1 MRLWSLHPRYLD
13 SRGLVALWREA
24 LLAREVLRGNTRGYL
39 HHPQLHRFRGHPAPL
54 SAIELYLES
63 VYCEA
68 RERGFAF
75 DRRKL
80 GSRCKEVAIAV
91 SHGQLQYEWDHL
103 LAKLRR
109 RSPSVWR
116 RWADTPVPE
125 AHPLFRVRSG
135 PVEAWER
142 QWRLRCTHS
151 SGSSWPSELCKHPL
165 KGSRE
170 PDRRGSSRQ
179 EHSRRSGECPRE

>member
-24 LLAREVLRGNTRGYL
+24 LLARAVLRGNTRGYL
-39 HHPQLHRFRGHPAPL
+39 HHPQLDRFRSHSAAL
-54 SAIELYLES
+54 SAIALYLES
-63 VYCEA
+63 VYEEA
-68 RERGFAF
+68 VARGYAF

-80 GSRCKEVAIAV
+80 APCRRRVTIPVSR
-91 SHGQLQYEWDHL
+91 GQLQYEWSHL

-116 RWADTPVPE
+116 KWARTSMPE
-125 AHPLFRVRSG
+125 VHPLFRVHHG

-142 QWRLRCTHS
+142 GPRVLSIGGRRRIRAGPRAS
-151 SGSSWPSELCKHPL
+151 S
-165 KGSRE
+165 
-170 PDRRGSSRQ
+170 
-179 EHSRRSGECPRE
+179 